1 MTVPAFKKINIDTY
15 KPGKSTLNKNKE
27 AIKLSANESAL
38 GLSPKVKKVLKKK
51 NLRISKYPDSKCID
65 LRKMISK
72 SFSCKFDKIICGSG
86 SDEIIQMVCQLFLRS
101 GDEVIVPQY
110 SFLMYR
116 IYSKIVGAKVIFS
129 KEKNFKVSIENIIKK
144 VNKKTK
150 VVFLANP
157 NNPTGTY
164 LVKKDLINLRKKLNR
179 KILLVIDDAYQE
191 YMIDKEYLSGLDM
204 FKSYENVF
212 ILRTFSKIYGLAS
225 LRIGWGYGHKKI
237 IDALYKIKPPFNV
250 NRLAQ
255 ICAIESLKDKKF
267 VKKSIK
273 HNLIWNKKI
282 KNEMNKYNISSN
294 KISANFLLLNFNK
307 CKFAANYIRKRLE
320 KKRILLREMRTYG
333 INNCLRLTVGDSK
346 ENKLFIQSMRSIFK
360 NV

>member
-1 MTVPAFKKINIDTY
+1 
-15 KPGKSTLNKNKE
+15 
-27 AIKLSANESAL
+27 
-38 GLSPKVKKVLKKK
+38 
-51 NLRISKYPDSKCID
+51 
-65 LRKMISK
+65 
-72 SFSCKFDKIICGSG
+72 
-86 SDEIIQMVCQLFLRS
+86 
-101 GDEVIVPQY
+101 
-110 SFLMYR
+110 
-116 IYSKIVGAKVIFS
+116 
-129 KEKNFKVSIENIIKK
+129 
-144 VNKKTK
+144 
-150 VVFLANP
+150 
-157 NNPTGTY
+157 
-164 LVKKDLINLRKKLNR
+164 
-179 KILLVIDDAYQE
+179 
-191 YMIDKEYLSGLDM
+191 M

-282 KNEMNKYNISSN
+282 KDEMNKYNISSN